1 MVGIPYFEKIFTTD
15 DMKLAVILLIFGS
28 RLRQCFPLEWQD
40 VYPSVDA
47 YVENLD
53 NPNRPNR
60 SQLRTRIIFNFELV
74 NIPDQFVKDFE
85 RGINVSALINFLIA
99 DGARDALLAARQ
111 HLYDLIALMRDERL
125 DAQWDMI
132 KGYGAGE
139 LVTFGK
145 RAPVELREEF
155 LNKL

>member
-1 MVGIPYFEKIFTTD
+1 MVEIPYFEKTFTTG
-15 DMKLAVILLIFGS
+15 DMRLAVVLLIFGS
-28 RLRQCFPLEWQD
+28 KLRQCFPLEWKD
-40 VYPSVDA
+40 IYPSVDA
-47 YVENLD
+47 YLENLE
-53 NPNRPNR
+53 NPHR
-60 SQLRTRIIFNFELV
+60 SHPRTRIIFNFELV
-74 NIPDQFVKDFE
+74 NVPDQISEKFRTGENSTDV
-85 RGINVSALINFLIA
+85 INSLIVN
-99 DGARDALLAARQ
+99 GARDALLAARQ
-111 HLYDLIALMRDERL
+111 HLYDLIVLMRDERL

>member
-1 MVGIPYFEKIFTTD
+1 MVGIPYFEKTFTTD
-15 DMKLAVILLIFGS
+15 DMRLAVILLIFGS
-28 RLRQCFPLEWQD
+28 KLRQCFPLEWKD

-47 YVENLD
+47 YLENLE
-53 NPNRPNR
+53 NPHR
-60 SQLRTRIIFNFELV
+60 SHPRTRIIFNFELV
-74 NIPDQFVKDFE
+74 NLPDQFAKEFKTGE
-85 RGINVSALINFLIA
+85 NVSAVINCLIA

-111 HLYDLIALMRDERL
+111 HLYDLIALMRDERA

>member
-1 MVGIPYFEKIFTTD
+1 MVGIPYFEKTFTTD
-15 DMKLAVILLIFGS
+15 DMRLAVILLIFGS
-28 RLRQCFPLEWQD
+28 KLRQCFPLEWKD

-47 YVENLD
+47 YVENLE
-53 NPNRPNR
+53 NPHR
-60 SQLRTRIIFNFELV
+60 SHHRTRIIFNFELV
-74 NIPDQFVKDFE
+74 NLPDQISEKFKTGE
-85 RGINVSALINFLIA
+85 NVSAVINYLIA
-99 DGARDALLAARQ
+99 DGARGALLAARQ
-111 HLYDLIALMRDERL
+111 HLYDLIALMRDERP